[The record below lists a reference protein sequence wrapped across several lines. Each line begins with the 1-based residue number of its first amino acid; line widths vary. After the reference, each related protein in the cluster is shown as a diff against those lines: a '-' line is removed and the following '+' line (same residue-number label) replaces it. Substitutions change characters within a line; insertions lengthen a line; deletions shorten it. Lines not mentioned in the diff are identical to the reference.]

1 MTVATAPSFQPPN
14 KSSSKPLDRL
24 GISAHLAAAMGAT
37 VELREDFEH
46 LHHGH
51 GVLFLIAS
59 KIVREVNVLREEL
72 EETIDDVPGAKS
84 RFQHVNAAVWTVLT
98 SPTLA
103 TVFALAALY
112 AATVEVIQDVV
123 PGGHHGAMFLAMNE
137 LFELFV
143 QSKLLKTTIPGGTV
157 LQTIFENT
165 IVKLT
170 LCSAALLAALCEI
183 VRSGQ
188 FHFKGHHGV
197 AILALMKVIRC
208 SSLVRDAWQQ
218 KQNKNKKNA

>member
-14 KSSSKPLDRL
+14 KSSKPLDRL

-84 RFQHVNAAVWTVLT
+84 RVQHVHAAVWTVLT

-123 PGGHHGAMFLAMNE
+123 PGGTQLLFYFL
-137 LFELFV
+137 
-143 QSKLLKTTIPGGTV
+143 
-157 LQTIFENT
+157 
-165 IVKLT
+165 
-170 LCSAALLAALCEI
+170 
-183 VRSGQ
+183 
-188 FHFKGHHGV
+188 
-197 AILALMKVIRC
+197 
-208 SSLVRDAWQQ
+208 
-218 KQNKNKKNA
+218 

>member
-1 MTVATAPSFQPPN
+1 
-14 KSSSKPLDRL
+14 
-24 GISAHLAAAMGAT
+24 MGAT

-123 PGGHHGAMFLAMNE
+123 PGGTQLLFYFL
-137 LFELFV
+137 
-143 QSKLLKTTIPGGTV
+143 
-157 LQTIFENT
+157 
-165 IVKLT
+165 
-170 LCSAALLAALCEI
+170 
-183 VRSGQ
+183 
-188 FHFKGHHGV
+188 
-197 AILALMKVIRC
+197 
-208 SSLVRDAWQQ
+208 
-218 KQNKNKKNA
+218 

>member
-1 MTVATAPSFQPPN
+1 MKGATRVVSYYYYVVSVVVVQGIVGLLLLSSSSSSSSVFHGGVDGMTVATAPSFQPPN

-84 RFQHVNAAVWTVLT
+84 RVQHVHAAVWTVLT

-123 PGGHHGAMFLAMNE
+123 PGGTQLLFYFL
-137 LFELFV
+137 
-143 QSKLLKTTIPGGTV
+143 
-157 LQTIFENT
+157 
-165 IVKLT
+165 
-170 LCSAALLAALCEI
+170 
-183 VRSGQ
+183 
-188 FHFKGHHGV
+188 
-197 AILALMKVIRC
+197 
-208 SSLVRDAWQQ
+208 
-218 KQNKNKKNA
+218 

>member
-1 MTVATAPSFQPPN
+1 M
-14 KSSSKPLDRL
+14 KSSTNIVAIHSGLL
-24 GISAHLAAAMGAT
+24 TLFLLLATFLSFFSHLA
-37 VELREDFEH
+37 
-46 LHHGH
+46 
-51 GVLFLIAS
+51 I
-59 KIVREVNVLREEL
+59 
-72 EETIDDVPGAKS
+72 
-84 RFQHVNAAVWTVLT
+84 
-98 SPTLA
+98 
-103 TVFALAALY
+103 
-112 AATVEVIQDVV
+112 
-123 PGGHHGAMFLAMNE
+123 GHHGAMFLAMNE

-157 LQTIFENT
+157 LQTLFENT

-197 AILALMKVIRC
+197 AILALLKVIRC

-218 KQNKNKKNA
+218 KQNKNNKNA